1 MKYSRTIRAYPTH
14 PIPEENPNPVPNPTI
29 QQFTTV
35 AGMTLLFDDED
46 TAGDALAEA
55 IPAPKI
61 GCSCEMYGSS
71 SNLSAQT
78 NEEVESI
85 LREMSRIGVEA
96 PQEAT
101 PSSEVS
107 RPRIKVRRNN
117 NLAKPVAL
125 RVKMAARKA
134 KLAKKIKKVK
144 KSRDVED
151 EAHQN
156 EIITY
161 DWSILERIRNPVK
174 ASATMEHL
182 FETREITF
190 PERPLT
196 YNPLFDKAE
205 QATKLG

>member
-14 PIPEENPNPVPNPTI
+14 PIPEENPNPVPAPTI

-46 TAGDALAEA
+46 PAGDALAEA
-55 IPAPKI
+55 IPAPRI
-61 GCSCEMYGSS
+61 GCSCEMHGSP
-71 SNLSAQT
+71 SNLSVQT
-78 NEEVESI
+78 NEETESI
-85 LREMSRIGVEA
+85 LREVSSIGVEI

-101 PSSEVS
+101 SASDVS
-107 RPRIKVRRNN
+107 TPRIKIRRIN
-117 NLAKPVAL
+117 NLAKPLAL

-134 KLAKKIKKVK
+134 KLAKKAKKVK

-156 EIITY
+156 EITTY
-161 DWSILERIRNPVK
+161 DWSILERIRYPVK
-174 ASATMEHL
+174 ASANMERL

-190 PERPLT
+190 PERPLS

-205 QATKLG
+205 